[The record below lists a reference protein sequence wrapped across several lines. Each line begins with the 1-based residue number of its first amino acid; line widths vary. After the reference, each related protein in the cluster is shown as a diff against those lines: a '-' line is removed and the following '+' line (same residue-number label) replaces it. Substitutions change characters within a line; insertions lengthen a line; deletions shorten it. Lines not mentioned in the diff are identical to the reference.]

1 MSPTFCLIEHA
12 YVLRQCKAWHIQKA
26 VRIKLNT
33 SNTDIVLFGNVFIGE
48 MKIGNVSGYLIQKRI
63 GTVEGTWRE
72 MILFTEGIMAVGKTV
87 YLQKMVDSPNIPGV
101 IGNHSVDYLS
111 NKVHFVSLASSL

>member
-1 MSPTFCLIEHA
+1 MQLINA

-72 MILFTEGIMAVGKTV
+72 MILFTEGIMAVRI
-87 YLQKMVDSPNIPGV
+87 LAEISASMPDNIV
-101 IGNHSVDYLS
+101 F
-111 NKVHFVSLASSL
+111 K